1 METNE
6 NEAKT
11 KEYLSQ
17 AAKAC
22 SGGDVTL
29 GMHLYIAAFEESLKD
44 SGPSDE
50 ALNGMRMAWTLA
62 CNAGERSLAEHIFEK
77 LEPYL
82 TDEETPRFAEELQSL
97 ALDKLE
103 AMGFP
108 RDELEGMASIVGE
121 GIAHMSVHPMPPM
134 GPSQRKS
141 KVAPPGKK
149 ADEIEAPEI
158 ILAEAPPM
166 FKDLVGYSK
175 AIRDARE
182 LGIGRKDIPGY
193 DMFIGMLNTNHGLM
207 HSPAEDTLVI
217 CSPARE
223 DASQFLDAAVG
234 EMGQSTMRMRIE
246 ESIHGFQTLCIVT
259 PKDGRLKYDQKHGE
273 FSGTGVLVLEDFD
286 LWTMPSFETE
296 DELGY
301 FMMAQMSR
309 GAREALAMIHRA
321 IKDPLIRVV
330 VSMSSESDL
339 DPFFQ
344 ELLGD
349 CVFIDID
356 LPTPEERAEI
366 WNDIAEDHPSMR
378 ALNRAE
384 LVRLTE
390 NLARVDIYTAA
401 REAIE
406 DTYKESLRNG
416 KYAPVS
422 RSTIFEKIAS
432 FQPLDSAEYKQL
444 EDAIVVD
451 FGYHLG
457 LYELEEQYL
466 SDFGRTAGDD

>member
-1 METNE
+1 
-6 NEAKT
+6 
-11 KEYLSQ
+11 
-17 AAKAC
+17 
-22 SGGDVTL
+22 
-29 GMHLYIAAFEESLKD
+29 
-44 SGPSDE
+44 
-50 ALNGMRMAWTLA
+50 
-62 CNAGERSLAEHIFEK
+62 
-77 LEPYL
+77 
-82 TDEETPRFAEELQSL
+82 
-97 ALDKLE
+97 
-103 AMGFP
+103 
-108 RDELEGMASIVGE
+108 
-121 GIAHMSVHPMPPM
+121 
-134 GPSQRKS
+134 
-141 KVAPPGKK
+141 
-149 ADEIEAPEI
+149 
-158 ILAEAPPM
+158 
-166 FKDLVGYSK
+166 
-175 AIRDARE
+175 
-182 LGIGRKDIPGY
+182 
-193 DMFIGMLNTNHGLM
+193 
-207 HSPAEDTLVI
+207 
-217 CSPARE
+217 
-223 DASQFLDAAVG
+223 
-234 EMGQSTMRMRIE
+234 
-246 ESIHGFQTLCIVT
+246 
-259 PKDGRLKYDQKHGE
+259 
-273 FSGTGVLVLEDFD
+273 
-286 LWTMPSFETE
+286 
-296 DELGY
+296 
-301 FMMAQMSR
+301 
-309 GAREALAMIHRA
+309 MIHRA